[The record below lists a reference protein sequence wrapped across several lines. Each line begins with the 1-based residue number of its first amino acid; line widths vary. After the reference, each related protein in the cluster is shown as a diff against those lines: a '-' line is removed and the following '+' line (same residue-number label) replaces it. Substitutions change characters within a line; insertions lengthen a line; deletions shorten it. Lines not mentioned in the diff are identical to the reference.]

1 MSSQNELHIL
11 EALKEIRDLLKIQNE
26 LLEKQQANPST
37 KITVVGNQT
46 APNTKGLNTTED
58 FYL

>member
-46 APNTKGLNTTED
+46 AQSTKGLNTTED